1 MVMASMEAA
10 ARFPLAVVARI
21 VRLALVPGMGMLLA
35 GCAQASQATDTPAK
49 ADERAGAG
57 LFEHQV
63 LAHPRAQGRGAAR

>member
-21 VRLALVPGMGMLLA
+21 VRLALIPGMGVLLA

-57 LFEHQV
+57 LFEH
-63 LAHPRAQGRGAAR
+63 